1 MARRGEFNMPAGQH
15 AHIAIGALAVGQAIQ
30 ALDAFCD
37 AEGLPADVAW
47 RLRVALDEIV
57 ANIVAYGTTSPRAA
71 GGDGAPA
78 LDVWFRRDGPLVEL
92 TVADDGPAFDP
103 LGRPD
108 PVVTLPLEQR
118 QPGGLGIALVKA
130 MMDDVR
136 YERTTRN
143 VLTMRKRM
151 DAGTVA

>member
-1 MARRGEFNMPAGQH
+1 MPAGPH
-15 AHIAIGALAVGQAIQ
+15 AHILIGALAAGEAAR

-37 AEGLPADVAW
+37 AEGLPDELAW

-57 ANIVAYGTTSPRAA
+57 TNIVTHGAA
-71 GGDGAPA
+71 GPRSAGGEGPRA
-78 LDVWFRRDGPLVEL
+78 LDVWFQREGSFVEL

-103 LGRPD
+103 LSRPD

-118 QPGGLGIALVKA
+118 QPGGLGIVLVKA
-130 MMDDVR
+130 LMDDVR

-143 VLTMRKRM
+143 VLTMRKRI
-151 DAGTVA
+151 DGGSVA

>member
-1 MARRGEFNMPAGQH
+1 MPAGRH
-15 AHIAIGALAVGQAIQ
+15 AHIAIGALAVGQAAQ

-37 AEGLPADVAW
+37 AEGLPNEVAW

-57 ANIVAYGTTSPRAA
+57 ANIVAYGTASPRSA

-78 LDVWFRRDGPLVEL
+78 LDVWFRRDGRLVEL

-103 LGRPD
+103 LTRPD

-130 MMDDVR
+130 LMDDVR

-143 VLTMRKRM
+143 VLTMRKKM

>member
-1 MARRGEFNMPAGQH
+1 MPAGRH
-15 AHIAIGALAVGQAIQ
+15 AHIVIGALAVGQAAQ

-37 AEGLPADVAW
+37 AEGLPDAVAW

-57 ANIVAYGTTSPRAA
+57 ANIVAYGTANPSPA
-71 GGDGAPA
+71 GGNGAPA
-78 LDVWFRRDGPLVEL
+78 LDIWFRREGTLVEL

-130 MMDDVR
+130 LMDDVR

-143 VLTMRKRM
+143 VLTMRKKM

>member
-1 MARRGEFNMPAGQH
+1 MPSGRH
-15 AHIAIGALAVGQAIQ
+15 AHIVIGALAVGQAAQ

-37 AEGLPADVAW
+37 AEALPQEVAW

-57 ANIVAYGTTSPRAA
+57 ANIVAYGTVRPRPA
-71 GGDGAPA
+71 GVDGAPA
-78 LDVWFRRDGPLVEL
+78 LDVWFRRDGRMVEL

-103 LGRPD
+103 LSRPD

-118 QPGGLGIALVKA
+118 QPGGLGITLVKA
-130 MMDDVR
+130 LMDDVQ

-143 VLTMRKRM
+143 VLTIRKRM
-151 DAGTVA
+151 DAGTEA